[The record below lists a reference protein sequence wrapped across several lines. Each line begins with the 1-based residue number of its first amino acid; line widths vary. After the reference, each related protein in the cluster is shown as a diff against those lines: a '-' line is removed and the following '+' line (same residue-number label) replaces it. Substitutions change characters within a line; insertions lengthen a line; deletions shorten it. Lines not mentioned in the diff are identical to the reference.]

1 MSCWT
6 LTRDP
11 AALVKNWTV
20 AASHTDRRRMCDTAR
35 VGGSMDRDF
44 TTSVDVTREI
54 AAFKRSLAAR
64 RDVLK
69 RAYDE
74 VKSHVSRAAD
84 AIQADVAAGRAVI
97 PEVDYRS
104 IRDGDVSE
112 ATRVAIRRTGCVVVR
127 GVFPASVASGWF
139 AELGEYLDLNH
150 YEDREIE
157 KRSLDQY
164 FSGLAAGRP
173 QIFNVYWSKPQ
184 VRARQDPELART
196 RAFLNRL
203 WRYQGVFDPDRE
215 CTYADRVR
223 RRQPGD
229 ETLGL
234 SPHMDAGTVE
244 RWIDPGFQRV
254 YRHVFAGNWRAYE
267 PFDATGRLDTREIP
281 SPAVCSMF
289 RTYQGWTALTRQGP
303 RDGTLR
309 LVPIA
314 EGICYVLLRAL
325 QDDVPETELCGAA
338 PGRALGIS
346 PEWHGDLMGGLVSIP
361 EVQPG
366 DTVFWH
372 TDICHAVA
380 DRHAGTEY
388 ASVIYIGSAP
398 DCLKNRAYLPRQ
410 RDAFLAG
417 RSAPDFAPMDFE
429 VDFEGRATED
439 DLTSLGREQMG
450 F

>member
-1 MSCWT
+1 
-6 LTRDP
+6 
-11 AALVKNWTV
+11 
-20 AASHTDRRRMCDTAR
+20 MCDTAR
-35 VGGSMDRDF
+35 FKGLNMHPDATDSFDVRDQI
-44 TTSVDVTREI
+44 V
-54 AAFKRSLAAR
+54 AFKRSLR
-64 RDVLK
+64 TPRDVLK
-69 RAYDE
+69 RACDE
-74 VKSHVSRAAD
+74 VAGHVSRAAE
-84 AIQADVAAGRAVI
+84 AIQADAAAGRPVV
-97 PEVDYRS
+97 PEVDYRT
-104 IRDGDVSE
+104 IRDGDVSD
-112 ATRVAIRRTGCVVVR
+112 ATRTAIRRTGCVVVR
-127 GVFPASVASGWF
+127 GVFPPAMASAWF
-139 AELGEYLDLNH
+139 GELGDYLDANR
-150 YEDREIE
+150 YEEREVE
-157 KRSLDQY
+157 KRSLDKY
-164 FSGLAAGRP
+164 FSALKAGRP

-184 VRARQDPELART
+184 VHARQDPRLAET

-203 WRYQGVFDPDRE
+203 WRYDGVFDPDRE

-254 YRHVFAGNWRAYE
+254 YRNVFAGDWRAYD
-267 PFDATGRLDTREIP
+267 PFDAAHRLDTREIP

-303 RDGTLR
+303 SDGTLR
-309 LVPIA
+309 LIPIA

-325 QDDVPETELCGAA
+325 QDDVAETDLCGAA
-338 PGRALGIS
+338 PGRALGVS
-346 PEWHGDLMGGLVSIP
+346 PEWHGPLMAGLVSIP

-380 DRHAGTEY
+380 DKHAGTEY

-398 DCLKNRAYLPRQ
+398 DCAKNRAYLPRQ

-429 VDFEGRATED
+429 VDFEGRATEG
-439 DLTSLGREQMG
+439 DLTPLGRLQMG